1 MLRDSSLGEDQPE
14 SRLKRRPNSK
24 FYIFTL
30 MKRVTRMK
38 SFESTSLLEQV
49 SQIYELPENVVQRLT
64 HEILMADLPWRE
76 AYSDYQSAGW
86 KTASLLNA
94 SGKSDDVVISDC
106 QAVGT
111 DALQLM
117 PTTENLIRSLN
128 LDYMWVRV
136 ARLEPNSFLWEHRD
150 FSDLKRVP
158 RLRLHIPLQ
167 THPDSYLVLAGQ
179 RIFMKSG
186 FIWKLNPTVP
196 HGVCNR
202 SPVPRLH
209 LILDCY
215 VNETIRNWL
224 ETERLDS
231 SLTQKLPN
239 IDTKPILAKAAAL
252 MNLGYNTCAEF
263 LLLKTFHSNF
273 QAEGQGYDYIIKSYQ
288 EKSEARLAKQWM
300 SKKKMFL
307 DQGVMA

>member
-1 MLRDSSLGEDQPE
+1 
-14 SRLKRRPNSK
+14 
-24 FYIFTL
+24 
-30 MKRVTRMK
+30 
-38 SFESTSLLEQV
+38 
-49 SQIYELPENVVQRLT
+49 
-64 HEILMADLPWRE
+64 
-76 AYSDYQSAGW
+76 
-86 KTASLLNA
+86 
-94 SGKSDDVVISDC
+94 
-106 QAVGT
+106 
-111 DALQLM
+111 
-117 PTTENLIRSLN
+117 
-128 LDYMWVRV
+128 MWVRV

-231 SLTQKLPN
+231 CLTQKLPN